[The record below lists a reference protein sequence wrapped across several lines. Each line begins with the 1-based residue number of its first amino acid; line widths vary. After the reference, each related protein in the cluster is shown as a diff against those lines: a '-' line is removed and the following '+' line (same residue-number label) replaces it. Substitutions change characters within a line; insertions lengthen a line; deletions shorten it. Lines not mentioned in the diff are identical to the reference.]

1 MLSKFYQNFYERNTG
16 VLSMRL
22 QSRRMAVISHD
33 LIMVIIAWG
42 LAFLT
47 RYNFLLPDTAWVIA
61 WQTLIIVVA
70 VQAIIFWLTGLYKGL
85 WRFASLPDMWNI
97 ARAAAIGVLAIS
109 LVLFLFN
116 RLEGVPRTVLLFY
129 PIYLVF
135 LLGVPRIA
143 YRMWK
148 EHGLNLSNVAG
159 RKHVLV
165 VGAGRSGEMLVRDL
179 LHEGDYL
186 VVGFLDD
193 NHRLKGAKVRGIPV
207 LGVIDD
213 IPEMVEDDQVDIIMI
228 AIPSAN
234 SKQMRRI
241 VELCEQTGVPFRT
254 LPRIQDLVSGHS
266 TLTELREVAID
277 DLLGRDPVQL
287 DWEGIN
293 LGLAGNTVLISG
305 GGGSIGSELC
315 RQVARLGPGKLVLFE
330 KCEFN
335 LYSIGHE
342 LQNEYPNLVFDS
354 VLGDVCDAVAV
365 EHALDRYKPDVI
377 FHAAAYKHVPMLEH
391 QVREAVRNNVLGT
404 RLMAKTAADIGC
416 KSFVMIS
423 TDKAVNPANVMG
435 ASKRASEIYCQALN
449 SRVNTHYITV
459 RFGNVLGSAGSVV
472 PLFKEQ
478 IMAGGPVT
486 VTHAEITRYFMTIP
500 EASRL
505 ILQAATM
512 GKGGEIFVLDMGEPL
527 KISYLAEQMIRLSGK
542 VPGEDI
548 EIRYTGLRPGE
559 KLYEELFYQQED
571 LLKTEH
577 KKILLARSTDSEW
590 NIIERNME
598 MLEVACDAFD
608 EEKVQHLLHE
618 LVPEL
623 KEQQALSSVPSDDNK
638 VVEFSRS

>member
-1 MLSKFYQNFYERNTG
+1 MKHQYR
-16 VLSMRL
+16 RL
-22 QSRRMAVISHD
+22 AVISHD
-33 LIMVIIAWG
+33 LLMVVIAWG

-47 RYNFLLPDTAWVIA
+47 RYNFAMPEMAWALV
-61 WQTLIIVVA
+61 WQTLLVVVA
-70 VQAIIFWLTGLYKGL
+70 AQGVIFALMGLYRGL

-97 ARAAAIGVLAIS
+97 SRAAAIGILAIS
-109 LVLFLFN
+109 LALFLVN
-116 RLEGVPRTVLLFY
+116 RMEGIPRTVLLYY
-129 PIYLVF
+129 PVFLVF
-135 LLGVPRIA
+135 LLAVPRIA

-148 EHGLNLSNVAG
+148 EHGLNLNNVVG
-159 RKHVLV
+159 RQHVLV

-193 NHRLKGAKVRGIPV
+193 NRRLKGAKVRGVSV
-207 LGVIDD
+207 LGAIND
-213 IPEMVEDDQVDIIMI
+213 IPHFVEAGEVDIIMI

-234 SKQMRRI
+234 SRQMRRI
-241 VELCEQTGVPFRT
+241 VELCEQTNVPFRT

-266 TLTELREVAID
+266 TLTKLREVAID

-293 LGLAGNTVLISG
+293 QGVAGKTILISG
-305 GGGSIGSELC
+305 GGGSIGSEIC
-315 RQVARLGPGKLVLFE
+315 RQVANLGPARLVLFE

-335 LYSIGHE
+335 LYSIGCE
-342 LQNEYPNLVFDS
+342 LKNSYPNLVFHS
-354 VLGDVCDAVAV
+354 VLGDVSDVAAV
-365 EHALDRYKPDVI
+365 EHVLKRYRPEVI

-404 RLMAKTAADIGC
+404 RLMAQSAASAGC
-416 KSFVMIS
+416 KTFVMIS

-449 SRVNTHYITV
+449 ARVGTHYITV

-472 PLFKEQ
+472 PLFKAQ
-478 IMAGGPVT
+478 IASGGPVT
-486 VTHAEITRYFMTIP
+486 VTHPDITRYFMTIP

-512 GKGGEIFVLDMGEPL
+512 GEGGEIFVLDMGEPL
-527 KISYLAEQMIRLSGK
+527 KIRYLAEQMIRLSGK
-542 VPGEDI
+542 VPGEEI
-548 EIRYTGLRPGE
+548 EIKYTGLRPGE

-577 KKILLARSTDSEW
+577 KKILLARSADSEW
-590 NIIERNME
+590 DTIERE
-598 MLEVACDAFD
+598 MAQLQMACDAFD
-608 EEKVQHLLHE
+608 EEQVQSILYE

-623 KEQQALSSVPSDDNK
+623 SEQQALSSPRLDDSNII
-638 VVEFSRS
+638 EFVRS

>member
-1 MLSKFYQNFYERNTG
+1 MRYQGR
-16 VLSMRL
+16 RL
-22 QSRRMAVISHD
+22 AVISHD
-33 LIMVIIAWG
+33 LLMVVVAWG

-47 RYNFLLPDTAWVIA
+47 RYNFSMSDAAWA
-61 WQTLIIVVA
+61 MLWQTLVVVVVA
-70 VQAIIFWLTGLYKGL
+70 QAIVFGITGLYKGL
-85 WRFASLPDMWNI
+85 WRFASIPDMWNI
-97 ARAAAIGVLAIS
+97 SRAAVIGVLSIS
-109 LVLFLFN
+109 LALFLFN
-116 RLEGVPRTVLLFY
+116 RMEGVPRTVLLFY

-148 EHGLNLSNVAG
+148 EHGLNLKNVVG
-159 RKHVLV
+159 RKRVLII
-165 VGAGRSGEMLVRDL
+165 GAGRAGEMLARDL
-179 LHEGDYL
+179 RREGEYI

-193 NHRLKGAKVRGIPV
+193 NRRLKGAKVRGIQV
-207 LGVIDD
+207 LGTINNFREVIEVD
-213 IPEMVEDDQVDIIMI
+213 EVDIIMI
-228 AIPSAN
+228 AIPSAS

-241 VELCEQTGVPFRT
+241 VELCEQGSVPFRT
-254 LPRIQDLVSGHS
+254 LPRIQDLVSGRS

-293 LGLAGNTVLISG
+293 QGLAGKTVLVSG

-315 RQVARLGPGKLVLFE
+315 RQIARLGPARLVLFE

-335 LYSIGHE
+335 LYSVGCE
-342 LQNEYPNLVFDS
+342 LKNEYPNLISHS

-365 EHALDRYKPDVI
+365 EHVMTLYSPDII
-377 FHAAAYKHVPMLEH
+377 FHAAAYKHVPMLED

-404 RLMAKTAADIGC
+404 RLMAQAAASAGC
-416 KSFVMIS
+416 KTFVMIS

-435 ASKRASEIYCQALN
+435 ATKRASEIYCQALN
-449 SRVNTHYITV
+449 ARVETHYITV

-478 IMAGGPVT
+478 IANGGPVT
-486 VTHAEITRYFMTIP
+486 VTHQDITRYFMTIP

-512 GKGGEIFVLDMGEPL
+512 GSGGEIFVLDMGEPL

-542 VPGEDI
+542 VPGDDI
-548 EIRYTGLRPGE
+548 EIKYTGLRPGE

-577 KKILLARSTDSEW
+577 KKILLARSSDANW
-590 NIIERNME
+590 DVIEQKIT
-598 MLEVACDAFD
+598 LLQVACDEFD
-608 EEKVQHLLHE
+608 EERVQSILYE

-623 KEQQALSSVPSDDNK
+623 SEQQALSNPSLNDSN
-638 VVEFSRS
+638 VIEFSR